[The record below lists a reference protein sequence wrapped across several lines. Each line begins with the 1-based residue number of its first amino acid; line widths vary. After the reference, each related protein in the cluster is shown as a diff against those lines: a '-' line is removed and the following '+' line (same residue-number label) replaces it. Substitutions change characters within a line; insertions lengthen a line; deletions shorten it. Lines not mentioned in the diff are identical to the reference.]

1 MTSKANILGC
11 PIDRL
16 DMAATV
22 ERCGELIE
30 AGDVSQHMA
39 INAAKLVAMA
49 DDPQLREIVSRCS
62 LVNADGQAVIWASR
76 IIGDP
81 LPGRVAG
88 IDLMEELLGLAYR
101 RGYRVYILGARQHV
115 LEKAIEAITD
125 RYPGI
130 QLVGFRDGYFS
141 PEEDAQVAAEIARHN
156 PDLLFVAISSPR
168 KEYFLGTYGAEIGAA
183 LLMGVG
189 GSIDV
194 IAGVT
199 KRAPKQLQTIGFE
212 WLFRLLQEPRRMF
225 PRYARTNTRF
235 IWLVAQAWFQ
245 SRKDR
250 SSDTAMS

>member
-11 PIDRL
+11 EIDRL

-22 ERCGELIE
+22 ARCGQLIE
-30 AGDVSQHMA
+30 AGGVAQHMA

-62 LVNADGQAVIWASR
+62 LVNADGQAVIWASQ
-76 IIGDP
+76 ILGDP

-88 IDLMEELLGLAYR
+88 IDLMEELLGLANR
-101 RGYRVYILGARQHV
+101 HGYRVYILGARQDV
-115 LEKAIEAITD
+115 LKKAVERISE
-125 RYPGI
+125 RHPG
-130 QLVGFRDGYFS
+130 LTLAGFRDGYFS
-141 PEEDAQVAAEIARHN
+141 PDEDADVAAEIARCK

-168 KEYFLGTYGAEIGAA
+168 KEYFLGTYGSKIGAA

-194 IAGVT
+194 MAGIT
-199 KRAPKQLQTIGFE
+199 KRAPKRVQTVGFE

-225 PRYARTNTRF
+225 PRYARTNSRF
-235 IWLVAQAWFQ
+235 IWLVARAWF
-245 SRKDR
+245 RGRRDR
-250 SSDTAMS
+250 TRETALN